1 MKKWRPAFYVI
12 RKVPIQSG
20 FHLVRI
26 RLEGPML
33 ESYFR
38 STQGSNMNILIL
50 QLGTVLTKG
59 KIPFKEDGGASRL
72 VTLSHAHKF

>member
-1 MKKWRPAFYVI
+1 MEKWRLAFYVI

-38 STQGSNMNILIL
+38 SAQGSNMNILIL
-50 QLGTVLTKG
+50 QLGTVLTNTTKA
-59 KIPFKEDGGASRL
+59 KIPFKEDGGAR
-72 VTLSHAHKF
+72 SHSPQG